1 VSNLLE
7 GLNSQQKAAVE
18 SIDGPVMVLA
28 GAGSGKTKT
37 LVTRIAY
44 LMDDMQVSPFRILA
58 LTFSNK
64 AAREMRERISQMT
77 GLDIGALQVT
87 TFHAF
92 CARVLRQEAD
102 FIGLS
107 RSFTIYD
114 GTESKALMKQVLG
127 RRGIGPKELNPKDVL
142 YYIEQLH
149 HNGYWPGRKDHD
161 LDIDESDPFYL
172 YFLEYTEELHRAN
185 ATDFGGL
192 ITGVLEL
199 FSKYPDVLKRYQD
212 RFRYLLVDEY
222 QDTNRCQF
230 DLVTLLA
237 SQHSNL
243 CVVGDEDQSIYSWR
257 GADIRNILDFEE
269 SFPKAKI
276 LRLEQNYRSSKNI
289 IEAASHV
296 IARNTQRKGKTMWTD
311 NADGESIRVIE
322 NESDKKEA
330 EWIAKEIVRLARS
343 EGIPYTDMAI
353 FYRANSQSRII
364 EDALR
369 QINIRYRVIGGIKF
383 YERKEVKDLMAYLK
397 LVVNPKDS
405 LSLSRIINVPVRGIG
420 ATSLRRLEDEAVRSG
435 KSLWEALET
444 LVIDFSAFSHIRI
457 TAKVKSSLT
466 TFVSF
471 VQELISLN
479 EQKAKPSDLFERA
492 LHESG
497 YWDSLKAA
505 KDHESLARME
515 NIQELGNAIAQFEG
529 DHPQAGLGEFLE
541 SVTLDTTTDES
552 DSLGD
557 VSLMT
562 VHGAKGL
569 EFGHVFVTGCEENV
583 FPSWRSLED
592 GSGADEEERR
602 LFYVAMTRAMKRL
615 YLTFA
620 RGRMLF
626 GQLKFNGPSR
636 FLLEIPKDYLQWI
649 SPKGIPKTNGYF
661 NSNANDDSDDFD
673 GFTDFDD
680 EPVIQVAAPKPSSKF
695 PKGSRISHGLYGEG
709 QVLDSEGAGVDEI
722 VVIKFIDGTR
732 KKFKVKFAPLSL
744 VN

>member
-1 VSNLLE
+1 MTSLLE
-7 GLNSQQKAAVE
+7 GLNQQQKVAVE
-18 SIDGPVMVLA
+18 HTDGPVMVLA

-44 LMDDMQVSPFRILA
+44 LMGEKNVSPFRILA

-64 AAREMRERISQMT
+64 AAREMRERISSMT
-77 GLDIGALQVT
+77 GLDIGSLQVT

-102 FIGLS
+102 FIGIS

-114 GTESKALMKQVLG
+114 GSESKSLMKQVLG
-127 RRGIGPKELNPKDVL
+127 RKGIGPKEVNPKDVL

-149 HNGYWPGRKDHD
+149 HNGYWPGKENHE
-161 LDIDESDPFYL
+161 LDIDQADPFYS
-172 YFLEYTEELHRAN
+172 YYLEYTDELHRSN

-199 FSKYPDVLKRYQD
+199 FSKYPDVLKRYQE
-212 RFRYLLVDEY
+212 RFRYILVDEY

-230 DLVTLLA
+230 ELVTLLA
-237 SQHSNL
+237 SNHSNL

-269 SFPKAKI
+269 SFPKAQI

-296 IARNTQRKGKTMWTD
+296 IEKNTQRKGKKMWTD
-311 NADGESIRVIE
+311 NDLGESIQIIE

-330 EWIAKEIVRLARS
+330 EWIAKEIINLSRKDNVKFSDIAV
-343 EGIPYTDMAI
+343 
-353 FYRANSQSRII
+353 FYRANSQSRMI

-369 QINIRYRVIGGIKF
+369 NINIRYRVIGGIRF

-420 ATSLRRLEDEAVRSG
+420 ATSLRKLEDEAIRSNQ
-435 KSLWEALET
+435 SLWEALES
-444 LVIDFSAFSHIRI
+444 LVSDFSQYSHIRMS
-457 TAKVKSSLT
+457 AKVKSSLT
-466 TFVSF
+466 SFVTFV
-471 VQELISLN
+471 QDLIGQNSLGA
-479 EQKAKPSDLFERA
+479 KASDLYERA

-497 YWDSLKAA
+497 YWESLKAA

-515 NIQELGNAIAQFEG
+515 NIQELGSAIAQFEADRENG
-529 DHPQAGLGEFLE
+529 TLSEFIE
-541 SVTLDTTTDES
+541 SVTLDTTEQEPNE
-552 DSLGD
+552 LGD

-592 GSGADEEERR
+592 DSGADEEERR

-636 FLLEIPKDYLQWI
+636 FLLEIPKEYYRWI
-649 SPKGIPKTNGYF
+649 NPDGKISSKSRMNKGYG
-661 NSNANDDSDDFD
+661 DDDEF
-673 GFTDFDD
+673 FEELND
-680 EPVIQVAAPKPSSKF
+680 EPVIQVARPQQVSKF
-695 PKGSRISHGLYGEG
+695 PVGSKIRHGLYGDG
-709 QVLDSEGAGVDEI
+709 KVLDCEGSGGEEI
-722 VVIKFIDGTR
+722 VVIKFIDGAR

-744 VN
+744 IN

>member
-1 VSNLLE
+1 MLD

-28 GAGSGKTKT
+28 GAGSGKTRT

-44 LMDDMQVSPFRILA
+44 LMGEMAVSPFRILA

-114 GTESKALMKQVLG
+114 GSESKALMKQVLG
-127 RRGIGPKELNPKDVL
+127 RRGISPKELNPKDVL

-149 HNGYWPGRKDHD
+149 HNGYWPGREDHD
-161 LDIDESDPFYL
+161 LDIDESDPFYS
-172 YFLEYTEELHRAN
+172 YFLEYREELHRAN

-199 FSKYPDVLKRYQD
+199 FNKYPDVLRRYQE
-212 RFRYLLVDEY
+212 RFKYLLVDEY

-230 DLVTLLA
+230 DMVTLLA

-296 IARNTQRKGKTMWTD
+296 IARNTQRKGKKMWTD
-311 NADGESIRVIE
+311 NDSGESLRIIE

-330 EWIAKEIVRLARS
+330 EWIAKEIIRLSRS
-343 EGIPYTDMAI
+343 EGVSFSDIAV
-353 FYRANSQSRII
+353 FYRANSQSRMI

-369 QINIRYRVIGGIKF
+369 MINIRYRVIGGIKF

-397 LVVNPKDS
+397 LIVNPKDS

-420 ATSLRRLEDEAVRSG
+420 ATSLRKLEDEAVRSN

-444 LVIDFSAFSHIRI
+444 LVQDFSAFSHIRI

-471 VQELISLN
+471 VQDLIVLHS
-479 EQKAKPSDLFERA
+479 QGAKASDLFERT

-515 NIQELGNAIAQFEG
+515 NVQELGNAIAQFEA
-529 DHPQAGLGEFLE
+529 DRADARLGEFLE
-541 SVTLDTTTDES
+541 SVTLDTTTEES

-592 GSGADEEERR
+592 DSGADEEERR

-636 FLLEIPKDYLQWI
+636 FLLEIPKDYMQWI
-649 SPKGIPKTNGYF
+649 SPQGKSSQDRYSTNSDF
-661 NSNANDDSDDFD
+661 NDASDEEEFVEYDDD
-673 GFTDFDD
+673 
-680 EPVIQVAAPKPSSKF
+680 PVIQVASPKLEARFPVGSKI
-695 PKGSRISHGLYGEG
+695 RHGLYGDG
-709 QVLDSEGAGVDEI
+709 KVLDSKGMGEEEV
-722 VVIKFIDGTR
+722 VVIRFMDGAR
-732 KKFKVKFAPLSL
+732 KKFKVKFAPLSI

>member
-1 VSNLLE
+1 MTDLLS
-7 GLNSQQKAAVE
+7 GLNSQQKEAVVSTE
-18 SIDGPVMVLA
+18 GPVMVLA

-37 LVTRIAY
+37 LVTRIAH
-44 LMDDMQVSPFRILA
+44 LMGDKGISPFRILA

-102 FIGLS
+102 FIGLT

-114 GTESKALMKQVLG
+114 GSESKSLMKQILG
-127 RRGIGPKELNPKDVL
+127 RHGIGPKELNPNDVL

-149 HNGYWPGRKDHD
+149 HNGFYPGRKEHNLD
-161 LDIDESDPFYL
+161 LDETDPFHSY
-172 YFLEYTEELHRAN
+172 YLEYREELHRAN

-199 FSKYPDVLKRYQD
+199 FHKHPDVLKRYQE
-212 RFRYLLVDEY
+212 RFRYILVDEY

-230 DLVTLLA
+230 DLVTMMA
-237 SQHSNL
+237 EHTRNL

-269 SFPKAKI
+269 SFPDAQI

-296 IARNTQRKGKTMWTD
+296 IARNTERKGKRMWTD
-311 NADGESIRVIE
+311 NDAGESLRIVE
-322 NESDKKEA
+322 CESDKKEA
-330 EWIAKEIVRLARS
+330 EWIAAEVIKLAREKKVPFS
-343 EGIPYTDMAI
+343 DIAV
-353 FYRANSQSRII
+353 FYRANSQSRMI

-369 QINIRYRVIGGIKF
+369 SMNIRYRVIGGIRF

-397 LVVNPKDS
+397 LIVNPKDS
-405 LSLSRIINVPVRGIG
+405 LSLSRIINVPARGVG
-420 ATSLRRLEDEAVRSG
+420 ATSLRKLEDEAVRTG
-435 KSLWEALET
+435 KSLWEALEH
-444 LVIDFSAFSHIRI
+444 LVDDFSAYSHIRL

-466 TFVSF
+466 AFVSF
-471 VQELISLN
+471 LQELIIRHS
-479 EQKAKPSDLFERA
+479 EGAKASDLFEQA
-492 LHESG
+492 LHSSG

-515 NIQELGNAIAQFEG
+515 NVQELGNAISQFENDNPDSNLSG
-529 DHPQAGLGEFLE
+529 FLE
-541 SVTLDTTTDES
+541 TVTLDTTES
-552 DSLGD
+552 EESGLGD

-569 EFGHVFVTGCEENV
+569 EFGYVFVTGCEENV
-583 FPSWRSLED
+583 FPSWRSLEE

-602 LFYVAMTRAMKRL
+602 LFYVAMTRAMKQL
-615 YLTFA
+615 SLTFA

-636 FLLEIPKDYLQWI
+636 FLLEIPKDFYQWI
-649 SPKGIPKTNGYF
+649 HPHGGVKSKIMNQR
-661 NSNANDDSDDFD
+661 DSFDDFD
-673 GFTDFDD
+673 DFSEPEYD
-680 EPVIQVAAPKPSSKF
+680 EDPVIQISRPKVQPKF
-695 PKGSRISHGLYGEG
+695 PPGSMVKHGLYGEG
-709 QVLDSEGAGVDEI
+709 KVLDSEGHGADEI
-722 VVIKFIDGTR
+722 VVIRFIDGAR

>member
-1 VSNLLE
+1 MLDLLS
-7 GLNSQQKAAVE
+7 GLNTQQRAAVE
-18 SIDGPVMVLA
+18 TTEGPIMVLA

-37 LVTRIAY
+37 LVTRIAH
-44 LMDDMQVSPFRILA
+44 LMNDKGISGFRILA

-77 GLDIGALQVT
+77 GHDTGALQVT

-114 GTESKALMKQVLG
+114 GSESKSLMKQILG
-127 RRGIGPKELNPKDVL
+127 RHGIGPKELNPNDVL
-142 YYIEQLH
+142 YYVEQLH
-149 HNGYWPGRKDHD
+149 HNGYWPGRKDHT
-161 LDIDESDPFYL
+161 LEIDQSDPFYS
-172 YFLEYTEELHRAN
+172 YFLEYREELHRAN

-199 FSKYPDVLKRYQD
+199 FHKHPAVLQRYQE

-237 SQHSNL
+237 KSHNNL

-269 SFPKAKI
+269 FFPKAKI

-296 IARNTQRKGKTMWTD
+296 IARNTQRKGKRMWTD
-311 NADGESIRVIE
+311 NDDGESIQVIE
-322 NESDKKEA
+322 CESDKKEA
-330 EWIAKEIVRLARS
+330 EWIATEVIRLARTEKVKFS
-343 EGIPYTDMAI
+343 EMAI
-353 FYRANSQSRII
+353 FYRANSQSRVI

-369 QINIRYRVIGGIKF
+369 TMNIRYRVIGGIRF

-397 LVVNPKDS
+397 LIVNPKDS
-405 LSLSRIINVPVRGIG
+405 LSLSRIINVPARGVG
-420 ATSLRRLEDEAVRSG
+420 ATSLRKLEDEAVRTG
-435 KSLWEALET
+435 KSLWEALEG
-444 LVIDFSAFSHIRI
+444 LVDDFSSMAHIRLS
-457 TAKVKSSLT
+457 AKVKSSLKN
-466 TFVSF
+466 FVSF
-471 VQELISLN
+471 LQELIIN
-479 EQKAKPSDLFERA
+479 HTQGAKPSDLFEQA
-492 LHESG
+492 LHSSG
-497 YWDSLKAA
+497 YWESLKAA

-515 NIQELGNAIAQFEG
+515 NVQELGNAISQFEG
-529 DHPQAGLGEFLE
+529 DHPQADLAAFLE
-541 SVTLDTTTDES
+541 TVTLDTTEQNEGNI
-552 DSLGD
+552 GD

-569 EFGHVFVTGCEENV
+569 EFEHVFVTGCEENV
-583 FPSWRSLED
+583 FPSWRSLEE

-636 FLLEIPKDYLQWI
+636 FLLEIPREHLKWNNPSGQ
-649 SPKGIPKTNGYF
+649 
-661 NSNANDDSDDFD
+661 NSNSYDEDQSRDDDFD
-673 GFTDFDD
+673 SHSEYED
-680 EPVIQVAAPKPSSKF
+680 PVIQISRPRVEPKF
-695 PKGSRISHGLYGEG
+695 PPGARVQHGLYGEG
-709 QVLDSEGAGVDEI
+709 KVLDSEGHGQEEI
-722 VVIKFIDGTR
+722 VVIRFIDGAR

-744 VN
+744 LS

>member
-7 GLNSQQKAAVE
+7 GLNQQQKLAVE
-18 SIDGPVMVLA
+18 HTDGPVMVLA

-44 LMDDMQVSPFRILA
+44 LMSEKNTSPFRILA

-64 AAREMRERISQMT
+64 AAREMRERISTMT
-77 GLDIGALQVT
+77 GLDIGSLQVT

-114 GTESKALMKQVLG
+114 GSESKSLMKQVLG
-127 RRGIGPKELNPKDVL
+127 RKGIGPKELNPKEVL

-149 HNGYWPGRKDHD
+149 HNGYWPGKENHD
-161 LDIDESDPFYL
+161 LDIDQADPFYS
-172 YFLEYTEELHRAN
+172 YFLEYTEELHRSN

-199 FSKYPDVLKRYQD
+199 FSKYPDVLKRYQE
-212 RFRYLLVDEY
+212 RFRYILVDEY

-230 DLVTLLA
+230 ELVTLLA
-237 SQHSNL
+237 NNHSNL

-269 SFPKAKI
+269 TFPKAKI

-296 IARNTQRKGKTMWTD
+296 IEKNTQRKGKKMWTD
-311 NADGESIRVIE
+311 NDLGESIQIIE

-330 EWIAKEIVRLARS
+330 EWIASEIINLARK
-343 EGIPYTDMAI
+343 EGVKYSDIAV
-353 FYRANSQSRII
+353 FYRANSQSRMI

-369 QINIRYRVIGGIKF
+369 TINIRYRVIGGIRF

-420 ATSLRRLEDEAVRSG
+420 ATSLRKLEEEAIRSNQ
-435 KSLWEALET
+435 SLWEALES
-444 LVIDFSAFSHIRI
+444 LVSDFSAFSHIRLS
-457 TAKVKSSLT
+457 AKVKSSLT
-466 TFVSF
+466 SFVSF
-471 VQELISLN
+471 IQDLINLN
-479 EQKAKPSDLFERA
+479 AQNAKATDLYERA

-497 YWDSLKAA
+497 YWESLKAA

-515 NIQELGNAIAQFEG
+515 NVQELGNAIAQFEADRENG
-529 DHPQAGLGEFLE
+529 TLSEFLE
-541 SVTLDTTTDES
+541 SVTLDTTEEEPNN
-552 DSLGD
+552 LGD

-569 EFGHVFVTGCEENV
+569 EFEHVFVTGCEENV

-592 GSGADEEERR
+592 DSGADEEERR
-602 LFYVAMTRAMKRL
+602 LFYVAMTRAMKKL

-636 FLLEIPKDYLQWI
+636 FLLEIPKDYYVWKNPDGKVSSSRR
-649 SPKGIPKTNGYF
+649 SPVF
-661 NSNANDDSDDFD
+661 FDDDEEEVYQEHN
-673 GFTDFDD
+673 D
-680 EPVIQVAAPKPSSKF
+680 EPVIQVAKPIVQSKF
-695 PKGSRISHGLYGEG
+695 PVGSKIRHGLYGDG
-709 QVLDSEGAGVDEI
+709 KVLDCEGSGTEEVI
-722 VVIKFIDGTR
+722 VIKFLDGAR

-744 VN
+744 IN

>member
-1 VSNLLE
+1 
-7 GLNSQQKAAVE
+7 
-18 SIDGPVMVLA
+18 MVLA

-37 LVTRIAY
+37 LVTRIAH
-44 LMDDMQVSPFRILA
+44 LMTDRGVSPFRILA

-64 AAREMRERISQMT
+64 AAREMRERVSTMT

-114 GTESKALMKQVLG
+114 GSESKSLMKQILG
-127 RRGIGPKELNPKDVL
+127 RHGISPKELNPNDVL
-142 YYIEQLH
+142 YFVEQLH
-149 HNGYWPGRKDHD
+149 HHGYWPGRKEHGLD
-161 LDIDESDPFYL
+161 LDTTDPFYS
-172 YFLEYTEELHRAN
+172 YYLEYREELHRAN

-192 ITGVLEL
+192 ISGVLEL
-199 FSKYPDVLKRYQD
+199 FEKFPDVLKRYQE
-212 RFRYLLVDEY
+212 RFRYVLVDEY

-230 DLVTLLA
+230 DLVTLLT
-237 SQHSNL
+237 QTNRNL

-269 SFPKAKI
+269 CFPDATI

-296 IARNTQRKGKTMWTD
+296 IAKNTQRKGKRMWTD
-311 NADGESIRVIE
+311 NEAGESLQVIE
-322 NESDKKEA
+322 CESDKKEA
-330 EWIAKEIVRLARS
+330 EWIAEEIVRLAKK
-343 EGIPYTDMAI
+343 ENVPYHDMAV
-353 FYRANSQSRII
+353 FYRANSQSRMI

-369 QINIRYRVIGGIKF
+369 AMNIRYRVIGGIRF

-397 LVVNPKDS
+397 LIVNPKDS
-405 LSLSRIINVPVRGIG
+405 LSLSRIINVPARGVG
-420 ATSLRRLEDEAVRSG
+420 ATSLRKLEDEAVRAN
-435 KSLWEALET
+435 KSLWEALEH
-444 LVIDFSAFSHIRI
+444 LVDNYQDYSHIRL
-457 TAKVKSSLT
+457 TAKVKSSLQI
-466 TFVSF
+466 FVNF
-471 VQELISLN
+471 LQELIIKHS
-479 EQKAKPSDLFERA
+479 QGVKPSQLFEQA
-492 LHESG
+492 LHSSG
-497 YWDSLKAA
+497 YWDALKAA

-515 NIQELGNAIAQFEG
+515 NVQELGNAISQFEQ
-529 DHPQAGLGEFLE
+529 DHPNADLGGFLE
-541 SVTLDTTTDES
+541 TVTLDTTQEEDGS
-552 DSLGD
+552 IGD

-569 EFGHVFVTGCEENV
+569 EFGHVFVSGCEENV
-583 FPSWRSLED
+583 FPSWRSLEE

-636 FLLEIPKDYLQWI
+636 FLLEIPRDFLQWKSI
-649 SPKGIPKTNGYF
+649 QGAKV
-661 NSNANDDSDDFD
+661 NSAFLAGNNSDSDFED
-673 GFTDFDD
+673 TVYQDD
-680 EPVIQVAAPKPSSKF
+680 DPVIQVSRPKIEPKF
-695 PKGSRISHGLYGEG
+695 PPGSRVKHGLYGEG
-709 QVLDSEGAGVDEI
+709 KVLDCEGAGAEEI
-722 VVIKFIDGTR
+722 VVIRFVDGAR

-744 VN
+744 L

>member
-1 VSNLLE
+1 MSQLLE
-7 GLNSQQKAAVE
+7 GLNSQQRAAVE
-18 SIDGPVMVLA
+18 QTDGPVMVLA

-37 LVTRIAY
+37 LVTRMAH
-44 LMDDMQVSPFRILA
+44 LMGDKGISPFRILA

-64 AAREMRERISQMT
+64 AAREMRERISSLT
-77 GLDIGALQVT
+77 GMDIGALQVT

-102 FIGLS
+102 FVGLS

-114 GTESKALMKQVLG
+114 GAESKSLMKQILG
-127 RRGIGPKELNPKDVL
+127 RHGVSPKELNPSEVL

-149 HNGYWPGRKDHD
+149 HNGFWPGRTDHQ
-161 LDIDESDPFYL
+161 LNLDESDPFHAY
-172 YFLEYTEELHRAN
+172 YLEYREELHRAN

-199 FSKYPDVLKRYQD
+199 FYKYPDVLKRYQE
-212 RFRYLLVDEY
+212 RFRYILVDEY

-230 DLVTLLA
+230 DLVTKLSA
-237 SQHSNL
+237 QHHNL

-269 SFPKAKI
+269 NFPDAQI

-296 IARNTQRKGKTMWTD
+296 IARNTQRKGKQMWTAND
-311 NADGESIRVIE
+311 AGESLRIIE
-322 NESDKKEA
+322 CESDKTEA
-330 EWIAKEIVRLARS
+330 QWIADEIMRLARE
-343 EGIPYTDMAI
+343 EGASFNDMAI
-353 FYRANSQSRII
+353 FYRANSQSRMI

-369 QINIRYRVIGGIKF
+369 ALNVRYRVIGGIRF

-397 LVVNPKDS
+397 IIVNPRDS
-405 LSLSRIINVPVRGIG
+405 LSLLRIINVPARGVG
-420 ATSLRRLEDEAVRSG
+420 ATSLKRLEDEAIRTG
-435 KSLWEALET
+435 KSLWGALVSLT
-444 LVIDFSAFSHIRI
+444 DDFAAFSHIRL
-457 TAKVKSSLT
+457 TAKVKSSLKL
-466 TFVSF
+466 FVNF
-471 VQELISLN
+471 LQELIIQH
-479 EQKAKPSDLFERA
+479 EHGAKPSDVYEKA

-497 YWDSLKAA
+497 YWDALKAA
-505 KDHESLARME
+505 KDHESLARLE
-515 NIQELGNAIAQFEG
+515 NVQELGNAISQFENENPTS
-529 DHPQAGLGEFLE
+529 DLGGFLE
-541 SVTLDTTTDES
+541 SVTLDTSTEE
-552 DSLGD
+552 DSSIGD

-583 FPSWRSLED
+583 FPSWRSLEE

-636 FLLEIPKDYLQWI
+636 FLLEIPKEHIQWI
-649 SPKGIPKTNGYF
+649 STGSSFRVSPQKDEYDEDVASFEP
-661 NSNANDDSDDFD
+661 DD
-673 GFTDFDD
+673 G
-680 EPVIQVAAPKPSSKF
+680 PVIQVARPKMAGKF
-695 PKGSRISHGLYGEG
+695 PPGSRVKHGLYGEG
-709 QVLDSEGAGVDEI
+709 KVVDSEGHGLEEI
-722 VVIKFIDGTR
+722 VVIRFLDGAR

-744 VN
+744 IS

>member
-1 VSNLLE
+1 MLE
-7 GLNSQQKAAVE
+7 GLNSQQLAAVQ
-18 SIDGPVMVLA
+18 STDGPVMVLA

-37 LVTRIAY
+37 LVTRVAH
-44 LMDDMQVSPFRILA
+44 LMGDKGISPFRILA

-64 AAREMRERISQMT
+64 AAREMRERISLMT

-92 CARVLRQEAD
+92 CARILRQEAD

-114 GTESKALMKQVLG
+114 GAESKSLMKQILG
-127 RRGIGPKELNPKDVL
+127 RHGISPKELNPSDVL

-149 HNGYWPGRKDHD
+149 HHGFWPGRTNHQLD
-161 LDIDESDPFYL
+161 LDEKDPFHSY
-172 YFLEYTEELHRAN
+172 YLEYREELHRAN

-199 FSKYPDVLKRYQD
+199 FHKYPDVLKRYQE
-212 RFRYLLVDEY
+212 RFRYILVDEY

-230 DLVTLLA
+230 ELVTLLA
-237 SQHSNL
+237 HQHHNL

-269 SFPKAKI
+269 NFPDAQI

-296 IARNTQRKGKTMWTD
+296 IARNTQRKGKRMWTD
-311 NADGESIRVIE
+311 NDAGESLQVIE
-322 NESDKKEA
+322 CESDKKEA
-330 EWIAKEIVRLARS
+330 EWIANEIIRLVKN
-343 EGIPYTDMAI
+343 EGVAFSDIAI
-353 FYRANSQSRII
+353 FYRANSQSRMI

-369 QINIRYRVIGGIKF
+369 GLNVRYRVIGGIRF
-383 YERKEVKDLMAYLK
+383 YERKEIKDLMAYLK
-397 LVVNPKDS
+397 ILVNPKDS
-405 LSLSRIINVPVRGIG
+405 LSLLRIINVPTRGVG
-420 ATSLRRLEDEAVRSG
+420 ATSLKRLEDEAIRTN
-435 KSLWEALET
+435 KSLWEALVGLT
-444 LVIDFSAFSHIRI
+444 DDFASFSHIRL
-457 TAKVKSSLT
+457 TAKVKSSLSQ
-466 TFVSF
+466 FVSF
-471 VQELISLN
+471 VQELIVQN
-479 EQKAKPSDLFERA
+479 QQGAKPSDIYEKV

-497 YWDSLKAA
+497 YWDSLKAS

-515 NIQELGNAIAQFEG
+515 NVQELGNAISQYENENPTQ
-529 DHPQAGLGEFLE
+529 DLGGFLE
-541 SVTLDTTTDES
+541 TVTLDTTETEEGDI
-552 DSLGD
+552 GD

-569 EFGHVFVTGCEENV
+569 EFEHVFVTGCEENV
-583 FPSWRSLED
+583 FPSWRSLEE

-636 FLLEIPKDYLQWI
+636 FLLEIPKDHLRWV
-649 SPKGIPKTNGYF
+649 SPQGTGRPTF
-661 NSNANDDSDDFD
+661 NEFESSESFDDVSDHNYD
-673 GFTDFDD
+673 DD
-680 EPVIQVAAPKPSSKF
+680 EPIIQVARPKVQAKF
-695 PKGSRISHGLYGEG
+695 PEGSRVVHGLYGEG
-709 QVLDSEGAGVDEI
+709 KVLNSEGQGVDEI
-722 VVIKFIDGTR
+722 VVIRFVDGAR

-744 VN
+744 IS

>member
-1 VSNLLE
+1 MLE
-7 GLNSQQKAAVE
+7 GLNQQQKAAVE
-18 SIDGPVMVLA
+18 HTDGPVMVLA

-44 LMDDMQVSPFRILA
+44 LMGEKNVSPFRILA

-64 AAREMRERISQMT
+64 AAREMRERISSMT
-77 GLDIGALQVT
+77 GLDIGSLQVT

-114 GTESKALMKQVLG
+114 GSESKSLMKQVLG
-127 RRGIGPKELNPKDVL
+127 RKGIGPKELNPKDVL

-149 HNGYWPGRKDHD
+149 HNGYWPGKVEHELD
-161 LDIDESDPFYL
+161 LDQADPFYSH
-172 YFLEYTEELHRAN
+172 YLEYTEELHRSN

-212 RFRYLLVDEY
+212 RFRYILVDEY

-230 DLVTLLA
+230 ELVTLLA
-237 SQHSNL
+237 SNHHNL

-269 SFPKAKI
+269 SFPKAQI

-296 IARNTQRKGKTMWTD
+296 IERNTQRKGKKMWTD
-311 NADGESIRVIE
+311 NDLGESIQIIE

-330 EWIAKEIVRLARS
+330 EWIAKEIIRLSRKENVKFS
-343 EGIPYTDMAI
+343 DIAI
-353 FYRANSQSRII
+353 FYRANSQSRMI

-369 QINIRYRVIGGIKF
+369 NINIRYRVIGGIRF

-397 LVVNPKDS
+397 LIVNPKDS

-420 ATSLRRLEDEAVRSG
+420 ATSLRKLEDEAIRSNQ
-435 KSLWEALET
+435 SLWEALES
-444 LVIDFSAFSHIRI
+444 LVADFSKYSHIRMS
-457 TAKVKSSLT
+457 AKVKSSLT
-466 TFVSF
+466 SFVTF
-471 VQELISLN
+471 VQELISQN
-479 EQKAKPSDLFERA
+479 TQGAKASDLYERA

-497 YWDSLKAA
+497 YWESLKAA

-515 NIQELGNAIAQFEG
+515 NVQELGNAIAQFEADREQG
-529 DHPQAGLGEFLE
+529 SLSEFLE
-541 SVTLDTTTDES
+541 SVTLDTTEEEPNN
-552 DSLGD
+552 LGD

-592 GSGADEEERR
+592 DSGADEEERR

-636 FLLEIPKDYLQWI
+636 FLIEIPKDYFQWI
-649 SPKGIPKTNGYF
+649 NPDGKISSKPR
-661 NSNANDDSDDFD
+661 SNKSFSDEDEF
-673 GFTDFDD
+673 FEEYDD
-680 EPVIQVAAPKPSSKF
+680 EPVIQVARPQEVAKF
-695 PKGSRISHGLYGEG
+695 PVGSKIRHGLYGDG
-709 QVLDSEGAGVDEI
+709 KVLDCEGSGGEEI
-722 VVIKFIDGTR
+722 VVIKFIDGAR

-744 VN
+744 IN